1 MWLILLCPYGNK
13 FFRFQDL
20 PFLIYGKWFHQAW
33 TWKTKLKF
41 QKFQFAANNKV
52 TLYPMLRQRNT
63 HKGKNHFYGTKRDMD
78 AALSVFQDSDQSLPL
93 P

>member
-1 MWLILLCPYGNK
+1 MRLILLCPYGNK

-41 QKFQFAANNKV
+41 QKFQFAADNKS
-52 TLYPMLRQRNT
+52 PMLKQRNT
-63 HKGKNHFYGTKRDMD
+63 HKDKNHFYGTKWDTD
-78 AALSVFQDSDQSLPL
+78 GSLSVFQDSDQILPL